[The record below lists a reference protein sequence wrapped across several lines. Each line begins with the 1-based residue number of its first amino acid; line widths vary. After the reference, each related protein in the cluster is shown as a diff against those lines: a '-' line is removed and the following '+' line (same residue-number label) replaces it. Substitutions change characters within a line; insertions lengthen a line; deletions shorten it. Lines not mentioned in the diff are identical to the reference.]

1 MLTFRARD
9 KMPDDYVAQM
19 EGKFVS
25 EKDISLLVNG
35 PTRILKPDGTPL
47 LVYLPKAI
55 SPELREQ
62 SYPILH
68 TLKNS
73 YTSNRG
79 MAAGGARVKGPMKRT
94 YAKSVDSAMIG
105 ASDPQGQRRYCRLT
119 AWTRDSWDEWKGL
132 WPLLNEIANQLAEN
146 VPDRYANQARKA
158 QATAPEWVI
167 PGTPF
172 TTVTVNNTYATS
184 VHTDKGDLDEGFSTL
199 AVFRDGDYKGG
210 WLCVPAYRVAVDMQ
224 DRDLLLMDAH
234 EFHGNTPFDPEPSRD
249 LNGKLKEDPGFER
262 ISVVSYF
269 RTKMTECG
277 TLEDEAQRAQAYAE
291 NRLAAMVG
299 E

>member
-1 MLTFRARD
+1 MITFRARNPL
-9 KMPDDYVAQM
+9 PDDYVASM
-19 EGKFVS
+19 EGKYLT
-25 EKDISLLVNG
+25 EKDISILLTG
-35 PTRILKPDGTPL
+35 PTRLLKQDGTPL

-55 SPELREQ
+55 PPELRET

-68 TLKNS
+68 SLKGS

-79 MAAGGARVKGPMKRT
+79 MAAGGARVKGPSSRT
-94 YAKSVDSAMIG
+94 YGKEVDSAMVG

-119 AWTRDSWDEWKGL
+119 AWTRDSWEDWKGL
-132 WPLLNEIANQLAEN
+132 WPLLNEIANQLQEH
-146 VPDRYANQARKA
+146 VPERYANQAARA
-158 QATAPEWVI
+158 RATSPEWVI

-172 TTVTVNNTYATS
+172 TTVTVNNTYSTS
-184 VHTDKGDLDEGFSTL
+184 VHTDKGDLHEGFSTL
-199 AVFRDGDYKGG
+199 VVFREGDYEGG
-210 WLCVPAYRVAVDMQ
+210 WLCIPAYRVAIDMQ
-224 DRDLLLMDAH
+224 DCDLLLMDAH
-234 EFHGNTPFDPEPSRD
+234 EFHGNTPFNPEPKRNA
-249 LNGKLKEDPGFER
+249 NGLLVGDPGFER

-277 TLEDEAQRAQAYAE
+277 TMEDEAQRAQVYAE

>member
-25 EKDISLLVNG
+25 EDDISVVLTG
-35 PTRILKPDGTPL
+35 PAKLLKPDGTPL
-47 LVYLPKAI
+47 AVYLPKAI

-68 TLKNS
+68 SLKGS

-79 MAAGGARVKGPMKRT
+79 MAAGGARVKGPSARS
-94 YAKSVDSAMIG
+94 YAKEVDSAMIG
-105 ASDPQGQRRYCRLT
+105 SSDPQGQRRYCRLT
-119 AWTRDSWDEWKGL
+119 AWTRDSWEDWKGL
-132 WPLLNEIANQLAEN
+132 WPLLNEIAKQLAEN

-158 QATAPEWVI
+158 QQTSPEWVI

-172 TTVTVNNTYATS
+172 TTVTVNNTYSTS

-199 AVFRDGDYKGG
+199 VVFRSGEYKGG
-210 WLCVPAYRVAVDMQ
+210 WLCFPAYRVAVDMQ
-224 DRDLLLMDAH
+224 DCDLLLMDAH
-234 EFHGNTPFDPEPSRD
+234 EFHGNTKFDPEPERAP
-249 LNGKLKEDPGFER
+249 NGILREDPGFER

-277 TLEDEAQRAQAYAE
+277 TAADEAQRAQTYAE